1 MARRTSLPKRRK
13 NPRTKNEPRLL
24 DAGSRPRLKGEPSS
38 AYAGYARRTQAMKA
52 LMDSEIVKV
61 AIYLVLLVVIIRW
74 GRRFCVSITPLA
86 FRARLITQQTST
98 GPRS

>member
-1 MARRTSLPKRRK
+1 
-13 NPRTKNEPRLL
+13 
-24 DAGSRPRLKGEPSS
+24 
-38 AYAGYARRTQAMKA
+38 MKA